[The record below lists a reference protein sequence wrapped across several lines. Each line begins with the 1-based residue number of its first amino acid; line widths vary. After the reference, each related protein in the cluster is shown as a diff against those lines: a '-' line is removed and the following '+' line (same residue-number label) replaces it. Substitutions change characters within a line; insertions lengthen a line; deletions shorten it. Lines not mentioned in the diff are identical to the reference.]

1 MIGLIEKPPRRDFD
15 WTHNAESLDPMQAT
29 LYRLGGWSGFRH
41 TQPPMLRH
49 TPTYK
54 GPTPP
59 KKTKAI
65 LQFCTRLTNEDW
77 GGDLGIRDRVAGLVQ
92 HGTAKVMHSVG
103 KSAQVV

>member
-77 GGDLGIRDRVAGLVQ
+77 AGISGFEIGSPVLCS
-92 HGTAKVMHSVG
+92 M
-103 KSAQVV
+103 AQQRSCTVFVNPPR